1 MPVNCC
7 TAFWLVLSFEAS
19 HWALFLRQ
27 EALLSSLFPWFSLVE
42 LTWFRFLLLI
52 NRRPVFFFFFQE
64 NPEAWTSVSD
74 EVSSFVHNFGTLCEL
89 PFSGEESSGQWQPG
103 SGSLGSSWFASL
115 DVEPLLYQWSAV
127 GTGRTPIRSV
137 CHTCIQGVG
146 AAWRKRAP
154 KLSATL
160 ARNLGASAWSWEDEK
175 CWCPAPLVRCHILW
189 SGAERRGS
197 PVFLAI
203 PTPHGVCQ
211 VDLGVGWVSYF
222 RLLLFLPSF
231 SRFSWIDISSFA
243 VRTGDNFQRFILFC
257 C

>member
-1 MPVNCC
+1 M
-7 TAFWLVLSFEAS
+7 
-19 HWALFLRQ
+19 
-27 EALLSSLFPWFSLVE
+27 
-42 LTWFRFLLLI
+42 
-52 NRRPVFFFFFQE
+52 
-64 NPEAWTSVSD
+64 
-74 EVSSFVHNFGTLCEL
+74 HNFGTLCEL